1 MSFQELQIGETVIV
15 SKTDSHFPGE
25 LVDAFPS
32 SKVEGARTAAPSDG
46 ELVTRVLRG
55 ETETYRA
62 LVERYGRAV
71 GGLARRLLGP
81 GGDAEDLAQEAFVR
95 AYRYLGSLRE
105 PERFGPWLFQVV
117 RSLHRDQRRRRE
129 AEREALDCRRDL
141 LRWAAVPGGEGV
153 GSALYRLPPSEY
165 QALRM
170 RYFEGLSYEEI
181 ARRME
186 KTFSQVDH
194 LIRKA
199 RAHLARTMSRELER
213 ERDV

>member
-1 MSFQELQIGETVIV
+1 MREARAIDSTLDAAHFYGE
-15 SKTDSHFPGE
+15 
-25 LVDAFPS
+25 
-32 SKVEGARTAAPSDG
+32 AAPARPSTVDEG
-46 ELVTRVLRG
+46 RLAEEVRRASLDAELVTRVLSG
-55 ETETYRA
+55 DVEAYRP
-62 LVERYGRAV
+62 LVERYQRAV
-71 GGLARRLLGP
+71 LGLARRLLGP
-81 GGDAEDLAQEAFVR
+81 GGDAEDLAQESFVR
-95 AYRYLGSLRE
+95 AYRYLASLRA

-117 RSLHRDQRRRRE
+117 RSLHRDRNRRKE
-129 AEREALDCRRDL
+129 AERKALECRKDL

-186 KTFSQVDH
+186 KTFGQVDH

-199 RAHLARTMSRELER
+199 RAHLARTISRENAR
-213 ERDV
+213 ERSV